1 MVGSAEI
8 RFRGEKKIMG
18 DAKGSCVHREGQER
32 ERERDEYTLR
42 EDFPKV
48 IGLEN

>member
-1 MVGSAEI
+1 MVEG
-8 RFRGEKKIMG
+8 RKKIMG
-18 DAKGSCVHREGQER
+18 DAKGSCVHREGRER
-32 ERERDEYTLR
+32 ERERGVSIQGNTLR